1 MPRLDFS
8 DQFKAALKK
17 LPPDR
22 QKKAANALKT
32 FLENPDHPSLHR
44 HRFQSGMNLWTIRSG
59 GRGDRII
66 LEHIA
71 DDVFE
76 VLDIGAHDKVY
87 RRMNRRS

>member
-8 DQFKAALKK
+8 DQFVAALKK

-22 QKKAANALKT
+22 QRKAVNALKA
-32 FLENPDHPSLHR
+32 FSENPDHPSLHK
-44 HRFQSGMNLWTIRSG
+44 HRFRSGDNLWTIWSG

-66 LEHIA
+66 LEYIA
-71 DDVFE
+71 DDVFA
-76 VLDIGAHDKVY
+76 VLDIGAHETVY